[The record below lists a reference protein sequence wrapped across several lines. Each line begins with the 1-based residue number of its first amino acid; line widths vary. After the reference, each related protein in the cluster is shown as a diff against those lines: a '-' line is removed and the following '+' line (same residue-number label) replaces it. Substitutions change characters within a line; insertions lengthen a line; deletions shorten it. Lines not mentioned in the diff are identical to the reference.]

1 MSQKAKILVVGD
13 VILDVYLNGSSNRL
27 SPEAPVPVVHI
38 KSSDY
43 RLGGA
48 ANVAMNVASLGWD
61 VSLMGIVGQDKE
73 ADFIAEKL
81 IKNKINNLLV
91 KSTRPT
97 IKKTRVLA
105 QNQQIVRIDVEE
117 TSEEKA
123 LYLLR
128 DRFFEEI
135 FNFDLIVF
143 SDYNKGVLT
152 FVSEFI
158 EEANLLNKM
167 TLVDPKGSDFLKYQ
181 GASCITPNKSELRQI
196 IGTWK
201 DENTLEKRARS
212 LMKKLELK
220 ALLLTRSEEGMTL
233 FEQERTIN
241 IKAQAK
247 EVFDVSG
254 AGDTVIAVLACLLSE
269 GHSWEESAITANQ
282 AAAVVVGR
290 LGTSVITPSDI
301 LL

>member
-117 TSEEKA
+117 TYEEKA
-123 LYLLR
+123 LYILR

-135 FNFDLIVF
+135 FNFDLVVF

>member
-48 ANVAMNVASLGWD
+48 ANVAINVASLGWD

-117 TSEEKA
+117 TCEEKA

-135 FNFDLIVF
+135 FNFDLVVF

>member
-1 MSQKAKILVVGD
+1 MGRRIGYHRKLQFQSFILRVRIIG
-13 VILDVYLNGSSNRL
+13 LG
-27 SPEAPVPVVHI
+27 
-38 KSSDY
+38 
-43 RLGGA
+43 GGA

-128 DRFFEEI
+128 DCFFEEI

>member
-97 IKKTRVLA
+97 IKEPLHKRWV
-105 QNQQIVRIDVEE
+105 IC
-117 TSEEKA
+117 
-123 LYLLR
+123 
-128 DRFFEEI
+128 
-135 FNFDLIVF
+135 
-143 SDYNKGVLT
+143 YN
-152 FVSEFI
+152 
-158 EEANLLNKM
+158 
-167 TLVDPKGSDFLKYQ
+167 
-181 GASCITPNKSELRQI
+181 
-196 IGTWK
+196 
-201 DENTLEKRARS
+201 
-212 LMKKLELK
+212 
-220 ALLLTRSEEGMTL
+220 
-233 FEQERTIN
+233 
-241 IKAQAK
+241 
-247 EVFDVSG
+247 
-254 AGDTVIAVLACLLSE
+254 
-269 GHSWEESAITANQ
+269 
-282 AAAVVVGR
+282 
-290 LGTSVITPSDI
+290 
-301 LL
+301 